1 MARIK
6 IVDML
11 RPMLP
16 FMAVMFATI
25 VLLAY
30 VPAFSEWI
38 PAQFAK

>member
-1 MARIK
+1 MI
-6 IVDML
+6 

-25 VLLAY
+25 LLLAY

-38 PAQFAK
+38 PSLFRS